1 MDSGIIAELDDNY
14 DELLH
19 VNEDT
24 TDPESMDEDT
34 DHVLVYE
41 EIQFY
46 SESNSKEITVLDA
59 YHIFE
64 ERYSGL
70 VTEELIG
77 LDDLFALNFYTAS
90 NPEDI
95 FGNAYHTAF
104 VTQSDLIM
112 LHRDKIYHSTRHQY
126 VPARDHRCVN
136 YHTKY
141 IFQVPSATHDRGL

>member
-1 MDSGIIAELDDNY
+1 MCTDLGTIQGVRGMHLLAIQWFNIVRRLD
-14 DELLH
+14 
-19 VNEDT
+19 
-24 TDPESMDEDT
+24 
-34 DHVLVYE
+34 
-41 EIQFY
+41 QQ
-46 SESNSKEITVLDA
+46 
-59 YHIFE
+59 
-64 ERYSGL
+64 
-70 VTEELIG
+70 LIG